1 MNMNVKI
8 NELFPKKKTFLFN
21 KTNFFFSSKI
31 NKKNFQKR
39 HSYCNNESDKDFKRL
54 YSRF

>member
-1 MNMNVKI
+1 MNVKI